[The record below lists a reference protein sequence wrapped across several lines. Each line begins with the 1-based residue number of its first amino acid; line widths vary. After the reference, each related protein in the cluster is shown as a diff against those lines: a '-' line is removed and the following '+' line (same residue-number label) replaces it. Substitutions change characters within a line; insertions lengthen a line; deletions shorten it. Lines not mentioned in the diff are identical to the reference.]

1 MTPTPDDIFDLG
13 AENSPQS
20 GVPALDDDI
29 LSLFLQENVPG
40 TGTYE
45 LGEDGEMRPVAP
57 EDDYMPAVSSDE
69 FSVNLA
75 ESVDE
80 RVMDKISQDLLDA
93 IDNDIESRGPWT
105 DRFQRGFEMLGIT
118 ESEMDDGPF
127 PGSCASVM
135 PVLSEAIVQFW
146 ARALAE
152 LVPSDGPAKG
162 QTKGKSS
169 KANDA
174 RARRVAEYIN
184 HDVMFLDRSWY
195 SDMSRML
202 FALPFTGSTF
212 KKVYR
217 DYEQGRNT
225 SVFVQAEDFICNYAF
240 SDLESA
246 PRYTHRIWRTRN
258 EILKCQVAGVYR
270 RVELQA
276 PSLEELSEEAKI
288 RVEASDFESDTNAQG
303 DIRHELYEVY
313 CELVIEGDEREDGI
327 ARPYTIT
334 IDRSSG
340 KVLSIYRA
348 WREQDPLERR
358 RSVFVKYDYLPGPGF
373 YGLGLLHM
381 IGGLQDAATGALR
394 AILDGAATASLQ
406 GGFMSSDAAMRDQN
420 LVIEP
425 GVWKKVDATAEQ
437 LSNAFF
443 TPPFKEPSPVLF
455 QIMGYIVQRAEK
467 FAATTEMMT
476 GSENSKNMPVGSTLA
491 MIEQGGKVFSTIHRG
506 LHKTLGDELRMRFE
520 LVQEFAP
527 PEGYPYDVEGAHEGI
542 LAEDFAPGVSVVP
555 VSDPNI
561 FSQAQ
566 RIALNQAVYDLAQ
579 QNPDIIQRPAAVRR
593 VLEGLNVPDI
603 EELLVQ
609 TAPPPPMGP
618 VSEVQS
624 LLRGEPVQAYPDQ
637 DHVAHIQHLAAFANN
652 PQFGAN
658 PQVAQQVGPALM
670 ALMGQHLAYAW
681 ATHARALG
689 VPEDLMPPVMGD
701 ARQQQMQEGM
711 GGMMPPQQQIAP
723 PQDPQAQMMMPQQP
737 VPPPQDGSAPP
748 EVIAQIAAQ
757 IAPQMAQ
764 APGLPSP
771 DAQAMAEKAQAETAK
786 MQADIKKSEIDQQKS
801 MLDISLKQAEGE
813 HRQREF
819 QLKEVATQQDLALRA
834 KDVSL
839 KEIDIEMK
847 RQEAIKKDEERAAK
861 RMAEEQKMQAE
872 AEKERMNILREA
884 QKAQQEEARHQQSMA
899 IEEQRVQTERE
910 LARVKAAIMAAEAED
925 KKEQRKREMEI
936 KKTQAERQSAEAKKS
951 AEASGSSEHLTA
963 ALSVIEGLSK
973 SMSAPKRIVRDADGK
988 AVGVESYDPEGG
1000 ESKPKSKGKKGK

>member
-1 MTPTPDDIFDLG
+1 MSPTPDDLFGQMG
-13 AENSPQS
+13 AESSPQS

-29 LSLFLQENVPG
+29 LSLLIQENVPG

-45 LGEDGEMRPVAP
+45 LGEDGEMRPVLP
-57 EDDYMPAVSSDE
+57 DDDYLPAASSDE
-69 FSVNLA
+69 FSANLA
-75 ESVDE
+75 DVMDE
-80 RVMDKISQDLLDA
+80 RAMDKISQDLLDA

-127 PGSCASVM
+127 PGSCSSVM

-184 HDVMFLDRSWY
+184 HDMMFLDRSWY

-258 EILKCQVAGVYR
+258 EILKCQVAGIYR

-276 PSLEELSEEAKI
+276 PSLEELSEETKI
-288 RVEASDFESDTNAQG
+288 RIEASDFEADTNAQG

-313 CELVIEGDEREDGI
+313 CELVLEGDEREDGV

-340 KVLSIYRA
+340 KVLAIYRA

-406 GGFMSSDAAMRDQN
+406 GGFMSADAAMREQN

-506 LHKTLGDELRMRFE
+506 LHKMLGEELRMRFE
-520 LVQEFAP
+520 LVQEYAP

-542 LAEDFAPGVSVVP
+542 LSEDFAPGVSVVP

-618 VSEVQS
+618 VSEVQA

-637 DHVAHIQHLAAFANN
+637 DHVSHIQHLAAFANN

-658 PQVAQQVGPALM
+658 PQVTQQVGPALM

-689 VPEDLMPPVMGD
+689 VPEDMMPPVMGD
-701 ARQQQMQEGM
+701 GREQMQ
-711 GGMMPPQQQIAP
+711 GGMPPAGPQQQIGP
-723 PQDPQAQMMMPQQP
+723 PQGQMQQMQQMPQ

-764 APGLPSP
+764 APGLPAP
-771 DAQAMAEKAQAETAK
+771 DAQAQAEKAQAETAK
-786 MQADIKKSEIDQQKS
+786 MQADLKKAEIDQQKS

-834 KDVSL
+834 KDVNL

-861 RMAEEQKMQAE
+861 RMAEEQKAQAE

-884 QKAQQEEARHQQSMA
+884 QKAEQEEARHQQAMA

-910 LARVKAAIMAAEAED
+910 MARVKAAIMASEAED
-925 KKEQRKREMEI
+925 KKEQRKRETEI
-936 KKTQAERQSAEAKKS
+936 KKTQAERQSTEAAKKTD
-951 AEASGSSEHLTA
+951 ASGSSDHLSA

-973 SMSAPKRIVRDADGK
+973 SMSAPKRIVRDAEGR
-988 AVGVESYDPEGG
+988 ATGVESYDPEGS
-1000 ESKPKSKGKKGK
+1000 ETSKPKSKSKKGK